1 MSRVGNT
8 NGDAAC
14 REVKPSDSEITECL
28 RKVSY
33 DNDDA
38 AFGVIVAYV
47 APRLKSMLLSQ
58 GETERRA
65 EEIVHDSVLAVCRR
79 QTGLPTSRSD
89 LLSAVFQAA
98 RRVRMRGKD
107 EQSTAGADAPP
118 SPTCEASPDEV
129 RGTGGRRLTSP
140 ISKALANL
148 PPDQQKVVKLLFIE
162 ALSPREIAA
171 RLGLPIKT
179 IKSQMRVACQNLCS
193 APEMPGGNN
202 AIMK

>member
-89 LLSAVFQAA
+89 LLSAVYQAA
-98 RRVRMRGKD
+98 RRERMGRKVGGD
-107 EQSTAGADAPP
+107 ISAGETAP
-118 SPTCEASPDEV
+118 SPSHASSADGV
-129 RGTGGRRLTSP
+129 GGTSGRRSTTSL
-140 ISKALANL
+140 SGALANL

-162 ALSPREIAA
+162 AMSPRQIAA
-171 RLGLPIKT
+171 KLGLPIKT

>member
-1 MSRVGNT
+1 MSRVGST
-8 NGDAAC
+8 NGGKAYRRA
-14 REVKPSDSEITECL
+14 ELTDSEITECL
-28 RKVSY
+28 RKVSQ
-33 DNDDA
+33 DNDED
-38 AFGVIVAYV
+38 AFGLITAYA

-58 GETERRA
+58 GETERSA
-65 EEIVHDSVLAVCRR
+65 EKIVQESMLAVCRR
-79 QTGLPTSRSD
+79 DAGLPTSRSD

-98 RRVRMRGKD
+98 RRVRMRGQGD
-107 EQSTAGADAPP
+107 RDIAGADTPP
-118 SPTCEASPDEV
+118 SPACEASPDGV
-129 RGTGGRRLTSP
+129 HGTGGHRSTAP
-140 ISKALANL
+140 KSKALANL

-202 AIMK
+202 AMMK